1 MRVYAIVSVIVKAQR
16 GAFNHERRNTMSDD
30 LAKLM
35 EQDFEQTNAT
45 SVEKIDQQGLTS
57 VAALARTIRD
67 KEAKISDL
75 EQTLKDEK
83 KTLLKLTDEEMP
95 SMLAEIGMS
104 SFALDDGSTVEVKQ
118 TYGASILVSKRP
130 EAYDWLRDH
139 GHDDIIKNTVL
150 CQFGRG
156 EDDQAGAFAAFAQTQ
171 GFIPEQKTEVH
182 PQTLRA
188 FVKERCEAGED
199 FPMELFGAWVGQ
211 RAVIKRG
218 KK

>member
-1 MRVYAIVSVIVKAQR
+1 
-16 GAFNHERRNTMSDD
+16 MSD
-30 LAKLM
+30 LERLM
-35 EQDFEQTNAT
+35 EQDFEETNAT

-67 KEAKISDL
+67 KEARISDL
-75 EQTLKDEK
+75 EQTLKEEK
-83 KTLLKLTDEEMP
+83 KSLLKLTDEEMP

-118 TYGASILVSKRP
+118 TYGASILVDKRP
-130 EAYDWLRDH
+130 EAYEWLRDH

-156 EDDQAGAFAAFAQTQ
+156 EDDQAGAFAAFAQKQ

-188 FVKERCEAGED
+188 FVKERCEAGEE

>member
-1 MRVYAIVSVIVKAQR
+1 MYKIISVIVKAQR
-16 GAFNHERRNTMSDD
+16 GAFNHERRNTMSD
-30 LAKLM
+30 LERLM

-57 VAALARTIRD
+57 VAALARKIRD
-67 KEAKISDL
+67 KEARISDL
-75 EQTLKDEK
+75 EQTLKEQK
-83 KTLLKLTDEEMP
+83 KELLKLTDEEMP

-118 TYGASILVSKRP
+118 TYGASILVDKRP

-156 EDDQAGAFAAFAQTQ
+156 EDDQAGAFAAFAQKQ

-188 FVKERCEAGED
+188 FVKERCETGEE

>member
-1 MRVYAIVSVIVKAQR
+1 
-16 GAFNHERRNTMSDD
+16 MSD
-30 LAKLM
+30 LERLM
-35 EQDFEQTNAT
+35 EQDFEETNAA

-75 EQTLKDEK
+75 EQTLKEEK
-83 KTLLKLTDEEMP
+83 KALIKLTDEEMP

-118 TYGASILVSKRP
+118 TYGASILVDKRP
-130 EAYDWLRDH
+130 EAYEWLRDN
-139 GHDDIIKNTVL
+139 GYDDIIKNTVA

-156 EDDQAGAFAAFAQTQ
+156 EDDQASAFAAFAQQQ
-171 GFIPEQKTEVH
+171 GYVPDQKTEVH

>member
-1 MRVYAIVSVIVKAQR
+1 
-16 GAFNHERRNTMSDD
+16 MSDD

-35 EQDFEQTNAT
+35 EQDFEETAA

-75 EQTLKDEK
+75 EQMLKDEK
-83 KTLLKLTDEEMP
+83 KALIKLTDEEMP
-95 SMLAEIGMS
+95 SMLAEIGMA

-118 TYGASILVSKRP
+118 TYGASILVEKRP
-130 EAYDWLRDH
+130 EAYEWLRDN
-139 GHDDIIKNTVL
+139 GYDDIIKNTVA

-156 EDDQAGAFAAFAQTQ
+156 EDDQASAFAAFAQQQ
-171 GFIPEQKTEVH
+171 GYVPDQKTEVH

-188 FVKERCEAGED
+188 FVKERCEAGEE

>member
-1 MRVYAIVSVIVKAQR
+1 
-16 GAFNHERRNTMSDD
+16 MSDD
-30 LAKLM
+30 LARLM
-35 EQDFEQTNAT
+35 EQDFEQTAAT

-75 EQTLKDEK
+75 EQTLKEEK
-83 KTLLKLTDEEMP
+83 KALIKLTDEEMP

-118 TYGASILVSKRP
+118 TYGASILVDKRP
-130 EAYDWLRDH
+130 EAYEWLRDN
-139 GHDDIIKNTVL
+139 GYDDIIKNTVA

-156 EDDQAGAFAAFAQTQ
+156 EDDQASAFAAFAQQQ
-171 GFIPEQKTEVH
+171 GYVPDQKTEVH

>member
-1 MRVYAIVSVIVKAQR
+1 L
-16 GAFNHERRNTMSDD
+16 SDND

-35 EQDFEQTNAT
+35 EQDFEETIAS
-45 SVEKIDQQGLTS
+45 SVDKIDQQGLTS

-67 KEAKISDL
+67 KEANISDL
-75 EQTLKDEK
+75 EQTLKEEK
-83 KTLLKLTDEEMP
+83 KALLKLTDEEMP
-95 SMLAEIGMS
+95 SMLAEIGMA

-156 EDDQAGAFAAFAQTQ
+156 EDEQAGAFAAFAQTQ

-188 FVKERCEAGED
+188 FVKERCEAGEE

-211 RAVIKRG
+211 RAVIKRS

>member
-1 MRVYAIVSVIVKAQR
+1 LYKIISVIVKAQR
-16 GAFNHERRNTMSDD
+16 GAFNHERRNTMSD
-30 LAKLM
+30 LERLM
-35 EQDFEQTNAT
+35 EQDFEETNAT

-67 KEAKISDL
+67 KEARISDL
-75 EQTLKDEK
+75 EQTLKEEK
-83 KTLLKLTDEEMP
+83 KSLLKLTDEEMP

-118 TYGASILVSKRP
+118 TYGASILVDKRP
-130 EAYDWLRDH
+130 EAYEWLRDH

-156 EDDQAGAFAAFAQTQ
+156 EDDQAGAFAAFAQKQ

-188 FVKERCEAGED
+188 FVKERCEAGEE

>member
-1 MRVYAIVSVIVKAQR
+1 
-16 GAFNHERRNTMSDD
+16 MSD
-30 LAKLM
+30 LERLM
-35 EQDFEQTNAT
+35 EQDFEETNAA

-67 KEAKISDL
+67 KESKISDL
-75 EQTLKDEK
+75 EQTIKEEK
-83 KTLLKLTDEEMP
+83 KPLLKVTDEEMP

-118 TYGASILVSKRP
+118 TYGASILVDKRP
-130 EAYDWLRDH
+130 EAYEWLRDH

-156 EDDQAGAFAAFAQTQ
+156 EDDQAGAFAAFAQKQ

>member
-1 MRVYAIVSVIVKAQR
+1 
-16 GAFNHERRNTMSDD
+16 MSDD

-35 EQDFEQTNAT
+35 EQDFEDKAA
-45 SVEKIDQQGLTS
+45 SIEKVDQQGLTS

-67 KEAKISDL
+67 KESRISDL
-75 EQTLKDEK
+75 EQSLKEEK
-83 KTLLKLTDEEMP
+83 KALIKLTDEEMP

-118 TYGASILVSKRP
+118 TYGASILVDKRP

-156 EDDQAGAFAAFAQTQ
+156 EDDQAGAFAAFAQKQ

-188 FVKERCEAGED
+188 FVKERCEAGEE

>member
-1 MRVYAIVSVIVKAQR
+1 
-16 GAFNHERRNTMSDD
+16 MSDD
-30 LAKLM
+30 LTKLM
-35 EQDFEQTNAT
+35 EQDYEQTVAS

-67 KEAKISDL
+67 KEATISDL
-75 EQTLKDEK
+75 EQRLKDEK
-83 KTLLKLTDEEMP
+83 KELLKLTDEEMP
-95 SMLAEIGMS
+95 AMLAEIGMS
-104 SFALDDGSTVEVKQ
+104 HFALDDGSTVEVKQ
-118 TYGASILVSKRP
+118 TYGASILVEKRP
-130 EAYDWLRDH
+130 EAFEWLRDN
-139 GHDDIIKNTVL
+139 GYDDIINNTVA

-156 EDDQAGAFAAFAQTQ
+156 EDDQASAFAAFAQQQ
-171 GFIPEQKTEVH
+171 GYVPDQKTEVH

-188 FVKERCEAGED
+188 FVKERCEAGEE

>member
-1 MRVYAIVSVIVKAQR
+1 
-16 GAFNHERRNTMSDD
+16 MSDD

-35 EQDFEQTNAT
+35 EQDFEENAA

-67 KEAKISDL
+67 KEARISDL
-75 EQTLKDEK
+75 EQTLKEEK
-83 KTLLKLTDEEMP
+83 KALIKLTDEEMP
-95 SMLAEIGMS
+95 SMLAEIGMA

-118 TYGASILVSKRP
+118 TYGASILVEKRP
-130 EAYDWLRDH
+130 EAYEWLRDN
-139 GHDDIIKNTVL
+139 GYDDIIKNTVA

-156 EDDQAGAFAAFAQTQ
+156 EDDQASAFAAFAQQQ
-171 GFIPEQKTEVH
+171 GYVPDQKTEVH

-188 FVKERCEAGED
+188 FVKERCEAGEE

>member
-1 MRVYAIVSVIVKAQR
+1 
-16 GAFNHERRNTMSDD
+16 MSD
-30 LAKLM
+30 LERLM

-67 KEAKISDL
+67 KEARISDL
-75 EQTLKDEK
+75 EQTLKEQK
-83 KTLLKLTDEEMP
+83 KELLKLTDEEMP

-118 TYGASILVSKRP
+118 TYGASILVDKRP
-130 EAYDWLRDH
+130 EAYEWLRDH

-156 EDDQAGAFAAFAQTQ
+156 EDDQAGAFAAFAQKQ